1 MLTQEKKKQEEEAQ
15 LLERQLSETHEQEV
29 LVLKEELQN
38 KSTDMV
44 AVQTSEE
51 QLKAQVANLQQEN
64 QNLVIECEKC
74 KADCTKQWVQVS
86 WQIMR
91 SKING
96 REE

>member
-15 LLERQLSETHEQEV
+15 LLKRQLSETHEQEV

-44 AVQTSEE
+44 AVKTSEE

-74 KADCTKQWVQVS
+74 KADCTKQ
-86 WQIMR
+86 
-91 SKING
+91 
-96 REE
+96 